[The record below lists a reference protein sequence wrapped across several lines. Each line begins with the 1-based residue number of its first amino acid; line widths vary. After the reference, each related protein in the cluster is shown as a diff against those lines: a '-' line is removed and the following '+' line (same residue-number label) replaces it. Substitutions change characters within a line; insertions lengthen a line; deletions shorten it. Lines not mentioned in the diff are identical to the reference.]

1 MEARLGVISPTGDF
15 YPCGYACHA
24 AMCAVICEK
33 LGIFEDVPKYVDGT
47 LLTRKMEEN
56 GWVFVHMFTGS
67 KFALLGRMNQIQR
80 EVADELIMSW
90 LELDEEQSQQ
100 ALINDTERYAHQ
112 TWDKQIDDYEAFRQS
127 LHDEHSDNI
136 VKPILLTPPLGL
148 NINYQEINKRLN
160 GD

>member
-1 MEARLGVISPTGDF
+1 MEARLGVISPSGDF
-15 YPCGYACHA
+15 YPCGYACHT

-33 LGIFEDVPKYVDGT
+33 LGIFQDVPKYSEFA
-47 LLTRKMEEN
+47 LTRKMEAH
-56 GWVFVHMFTGS
+56 GWVFVHMFIGS
-67 KFALLGRMNQIQR
+67 RFALCGNMNQIQR

-90 LELDEEQSQQ
+90 LELDEEQSLN
-100 ALINDTERYAHQ
+100 ALTNDIERYGHQ
-112 TWDKQIDDYEAFRQS
+112 TWNKRIEDYEAFRQS

-136 VKPILLTPPLGL
+136 VKPTLLTPPLGL